1 MFYVYVLKEMER
13 ERFYIGSTSDL
24 RKRVAEHNQ
33 GKNQSTQNRQWQVV
47 YYEAYLTKSAAY
59 KREHQLK
66 HHGKAKQTLM
76 QRIKS
81 SLPN

>member
-13 ERFYIGSTSDL
+13 ERFYIGSTGDL
-24 RKRVAEHNQ
+24 RKRLSEHNQ
-33 GKNQSTQNRQWQVV
+33 SENQSTRNRQWQVV
-47 YYEAYLTKSAAY
+47 YYEAYLTESAAR

-66 HHGKAKQTLM
+66 QHGKVKQTLM

-81 SLPN
+81 SLPD